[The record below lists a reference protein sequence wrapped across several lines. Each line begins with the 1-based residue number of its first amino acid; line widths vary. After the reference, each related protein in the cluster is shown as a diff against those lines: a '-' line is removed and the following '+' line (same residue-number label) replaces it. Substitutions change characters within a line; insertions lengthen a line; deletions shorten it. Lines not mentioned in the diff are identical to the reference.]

1 MGICEPMERKNNNR
15 EGMVVYK
22 NNNIVQKELLSN
34 ITKSICK
41 IYIKSQQ
48 ISFGFLIK
56 LYKDNKDLFCLITI
70 GHIITKEMIDS
81 KEKLSFQYNNE
92 KLIKEISLNN
102 AQRFI
107 NEFKDGNID
116 VTIIEILPIDN
127 ISKDYF
133 LFPFIDFKFDFQTLK
148 NKEIEIFDYSG
159 GKLNHSEGKIEVVTN
174 THFSYSENN
183 ITYLPGTPIFLKY
196 NRNVLGIYQG
206 KTNNVNYANLILPIF
221 TNFAK
226 MNFDNINELPK
237 GKVILNYNNG
247 NILYIGDFINN
258 KIEGIGKFIW
268 EDGNYYIGEWKNNMK
283 HGRGTIYYKNGTIK
297 YEGDFINGKFEGN
310 GIYIFEDGGF
320 YIGQY
325 KNDLKHGSGK
335 LFYEDGNLK
344 YDGEFSNGKFEGK
357 GKYIYDDGNYY
368 DGQWKN
374 GLKHGKGILYNN
386 NGKVIYEGTFI
397 NDKLEINDNIE
408 KNNNFQ
414 S

>member
-1 MGICEPMERKNNNR
+1 MGICEPMGQKKNVR
-15 EGMVVYK
+15 EEMVVYK
-22 NNNIVQKELLSN
+22 NNNIIQEELFSN
-34 ITKSICK
+34 ITKSICI
-41 IYIKSQQ
+41 IYTKSQQ
-48 ISFGFLIK
+48 IYCGFLIK
-56 LYKDNKDLFCLITI
+56 LYKDNKDLFCLMTI

-81 KEKLSFQYNNE
+81 KEKLSFLYNNL
-92 KLIKEISLNN
+92 KLKKEIYLNN
-102 AQRFI
+102 EQRFI
-107 NEFKDGNID
+107 KKLNDENID
-116 VTIIEILPIDN
+116 VTVIEILPSDC

-133 LFPFIDFKFDFQTLK
+133 LFPFIDFKFDFQSLK
-148 NKEIEIFDYSG
+148 NKEIEIFHHSG
-159 GKLNHSEGKIEVVTN
+159 GKLNYLERKIGEVTN

-221 TNFAK
+221 TFFAK

-283 HGRGTIYYKNGTIK
+283 HGKGAIYYKNGTIK

-325 KNDLKHGSGK
+325 KDDLKHGNGK
-335 LFYEDGNLK
+335 LFYRDGNLK

-357 GKYIYDDGNYY
+357 GKYIYEDGNYY

-374 GLKHGKGILYNN
+374 GLKHGKGVLYNN
-386 NGKVIYEGTFI
+386 IGMAIYEGTFF
-397 NDKLEINDNIE
+397 NDKFEINDNIE